1 MTLRTNPM
9 AVLAALLLA
18 TTVLPTPPD
27 GVLRLARRALSAV
40 RAPRTAPVLFPD
52 SHEHSAVSGLTLSME
67 RD

>member
-1 MTLRTNPM
+1 MTLRTSPL
-9 AVLAALLLA
+9 AALAALLLA
-18 TTVLPTPPD
+18 TTALPAPPD

-52 SHEHSAVSGLTLSME
+52 SHEHSAVNRGLTSME